1 MLSATSGSHVPVAPV
16 LSLRDCSYLGAKGLL
31 KDRAELGRGAAWG
44 QGHGGH
50 QPQVGAST
58 AGSGSPKRKRHT
70 WVTTELASPEE

>member
-50 QPQVGAST
+50 QPQVGGINCRVRQSQKKET
-58 AGSGSPKRKRHT
+58 HLGDN
-70 WVTTELASPEE
+70 